1 MGAKFRIGY
10 GFSLGYFT
18 PYTIRSRGTRSTR
31 GYGSLGGETFH
42 RDPPVYAWCNH
53 HLLQRCNL
61 PITYGPP
68 LDEHIDFNEY
78 HVYNFNG
85 SLVDD
90 LEMAVNKGKDIST
103 NPIIKFINNLVSKN
117 YGGWVILSLDDEKI
131 EVIKNIS
138 FQYSFLSLLV
148 DGLKMGKIAW
158 GGNII

>member
-1 MGAKFRIGY
+1 MDFQLDILLPGLLNLNELDLKEAMIHWGE
-10 GFSLGYFT
+10 
-18 PYTIRSRGTRSTR
+18 
-31 GYGSLGGETFH
+31 ETFH
-42 RDPPVYAWCNH
+42 RDPPAYIWCNH
-53 HLLQRCNL
+53 PILQRCNL

-90 LEMAVNKGKDIST
+90 LEMAVNKGKVIST

-148 DGLKMGKIAW
+148 DGLKWERPHGVAILY
-158 GGNII
+158 NSHLI